1 MSEEKIVHVQE
12 GHNPWPA
19 VQAFGEV
26 LERGHNGQPLVQAF
40 AQLTQ
45 PGNSGPTPTARPA
58 STPPSPPAGRAANK
72 A

>member
-1 MSEEKIVHVQE
+1 MSEEKIARVQE
-12 GHNPWPA
+12 GHNCRPL

-40 AQLTQ
+40 ARLTQ
-45 PGNSGPTPTARPA
+45 SGNSDPTPTVSPA
-58 STPPSPPAGRAANK
+58 SAPPSPPAGRAANK